1 MKILKQRASVQTVT
15 SDFSIFTGLVAVAC
29 YFGDTG
35 QQQCF
40 ETPSQPCDHEK
51 K

>member
-1 MKILKQRASVQTVT
+1 MKVQKQHA
-15 SDFSIFTGLVAVAC
+15 FSTNCNFKFWSFTGLVAVAR
-29 YFGDTG
+29 YSGDTG